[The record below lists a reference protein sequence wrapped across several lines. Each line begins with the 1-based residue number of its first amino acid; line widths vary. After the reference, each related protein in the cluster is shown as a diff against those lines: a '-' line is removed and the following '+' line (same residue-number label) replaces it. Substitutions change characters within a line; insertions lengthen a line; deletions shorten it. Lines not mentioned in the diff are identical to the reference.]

1 MAEKRM
7 FAKSIIDSDDFLDLP
22 ATTQTLYFHLGMRA
36 DDEGF
41 INNARSIARMVGA
54 TSDDIDLLV
63 DNDFLIAFDSSVV
76 VITHWRLNNNV
87 QKDRLKETIY
97 TEERAQL
104 VVKDN
109 GAYALRS
116 QSDTKIEQLANS
128 LDTDCKQNDTECF
141 QNVSKME
148 ASANKMDANVTEML
162 PQNRIDKI
170 RLDKSSVDKSSV
182 DESSVE
188 GADKPAPTRT
198 QFKKPTLDEVKEYVV
213 DHCLADKV
221 VPARFYDYYESNG
234 WKVGKNP
241 MKDWR
246 AAVRNWS
253 RTDTRT
259 STAAKPKNGFNNF
272 SQRDTDMAELEKA
285 LLGKDAAA
293 SG

>member
-7 FAKSIIDSDDFLDLP
+7 FTKSIIDSDNFLDLP

-104 VVKDN
+104 VVKEN

-116 QSDTKIEQLANS
+116 QSGAEIEQLANK

-162 PQNRIDKI
+162 PQNRIDKN

-182 DESSVE
+182 GESSVE
-188 GADKPAPTRT
+188 RADKPAPTRT
-198 QFKKPTLDEVKEYVV
+198 QFQKPTLDEVKEYVV
-213 DHCLADKV
+213 DHGLLTEV
-221 VPARFYDYYESNG
+221 NPARFFDYYESNG

-253 RTDTRT
+253 RTDTRA
-259 STAAKPKNGFNNF
+259 STKPKNGFNNF